1 MAIHQKHI
9 VADICTAAISD
20 AESTNAKDTDIKAT
34 QDFRSSF
41 TGYISATYN
50 SGYMCRGHILNDAE
64 STNAKDTDIKA
75 IQDFESSF
83 IDYMSAT
90 YSSGYMCR
98 GHI

>member
-1 MAIHQKHI
+1 
-9 VADICTAAISD
+9 
-20 AESTNAKDTDIKAT
+20 
-34 QDFRSSF
+34 
-41 TGYISATYN
+41 
-50 SGYMCRGHILNDAE
+50 MCRGHILNDAE